1 MIFFIGCKDTDK
13 LIGKSLCINRENHG
27 KGGFYH
33 TTFAVWINTKTFYY
47 EKDVSCFRLLLA
59 VLVMGCGIYESY
71 GFDYKQLSSIERG
84 MSFKEVCTILGEPAF
99 RDLNKEGEAWTFRA
113 YTPAGWSAVK
123 VWFKDGKVDE
133 MKSYLEDTYPVTTS
147 RDKSFMNEKKES
159 SDKSSETKVIV
170 SPEGKHYIKMG
181 SVVVTPEG
189 KHIIVP

>member
-1 MIFFIGCKDTDK
+1 MKKMSVVLG
-13 LIGKSLCINRENHG
+13 
-27 KGGFYH
+27 
-33 TTFAVWINTKTFYY
+33 
-47 EKDVSCFRLLLA
+47 LLLA

-159 SDKSSETKVIV
+159 SDKGNSFAGRETLHQNGLGSSHSRRQAYNSTL
-170 SPEGKHYIKMG
+170 
-181 SVVVTPEG
+181 
-189 KHIIVP
+189 IIPA

>member
-47 EKDVSCFRLLLA
+47 EKMSVVLGLLLA

-84 MSFKEVCTILGEPAF
+84 MSFKEVCTI
-99 RDLNKEGEAWTFRA
+99 
-113 YTPAGWSAVK
+113 
-123 VWFKDGKVDE
+123 
-133 MKSYLEDTYPVTTS
+133 
-147 RDKSFMNEKKES
+147 
-159 SDKSSETKVIV
+159 
-170 SPEGKHYIKMG
+170 
-181 SVVVTPEG
+181 
-189 KHIIVP
+189 

>member
-1 MIFFIGCKDTDK
+1 MKKMSVVLG
-13 LIGKSLCINRENHG
+13 
-27 KGGFYH
+27 
-33 TTFAVWINTKTFYY
+33 
-47 EKDVSCFRLLLA
+47 LLLA

-133 MKSYLEDTYPVTTS
+133 MKSYLVVTAFSPFYPLVTNSLSTTS
-147 RDKSFMNEKKES
+147 DFCLSPLFIGRDKNGTKPENKISKNTFEPI
-159 SDKSSETKVIV
+159 KSLRHIV
-170 SPEGKHYIKMG
+170 LSGAKFLQTSAMKTCFQIAEC
-181 SVVVTPEG
+181 S
-189 KHIIVP
+189 

>member
-1 MIFFIGCKDTDK
+1 MKKMSVVLG
-13 LIGKSLCINRENHG
+13 
-27 KGGFYH
+27 
-33 TTFAVWINTKTFYY
+33 
-47 EKDVSCFRLLLA
+47 LLLA

-133 MKSYLEDTYPVTTS
+133 MESYLADTYPVTTS
-147 RDKSFMNEKKES
+147 RAKSFMKEKQEY
-159 SDKSSETKVIV
+159 SDKSREKKIRV
-170 SPEGKHYIKMG
+170 SPEGKHYIKQD
-181 SVVVTPEG
+181 SVVITHEG
-189 KHIIVP
+189 KQQIVH

>member
-1 MIFFIGCKDTDK
+1 MKKMSVVLG
-13 LIGKSLCINRENHG
+13 
-27 KGGFYH
+27 
-33 TTFAVWINTKTFYY
+33 
-47 EKDVSCFRLLLA
+47 LLLA

-147 RDKSFMNEKKES
+147 RDKS
-159 SDKSSETKVIV
+159 SETKVIV

>member
-1 MIFFIGCKDTDK
+1 MKKMSVVLG
-13 LIGKSLCINRENHG
+13 
-27 KGGFYH
+27 
-33 TTFAVWINTKTFYY
+33 
-47 EKDVSCFRLLLA
+47 LLLA

-84 MSFKEVCTILGEPAF
+84 MSFKEVCTILGE
-99 RDLNKEGEAWTFRA
+99 
-113 YTPAGWSAVK
+113 PAGWSAVK

>member
-1 MIFFIGCKDTDK
+1 MKKMSVVLG
-13 LIGKSLCINRENHG
+13 
-27 KGGFYH
+27 
-33 TTFAVWINTKTFYY
+33 
-47 EKDVSCFRLLLA
+47 LLLA

-133 MKSYLEDTYPVTTS
+133 MRAIWRILIRLPL
-147 RDKSFMNEKKES
+147 RG
-159 SDKSSETKVIV
+159 TKVSWTRKRIFRQ
-170 SPEGKHYIKMG
+170 E
-181 SVVVTPEG
+181 
-189 KHIIVP
+189 

>member
-1 MIFFIGCKDTDK
+1 MKKMSVVLG
-13 LIGKSLCINRENHG
+13 
-27 KGGFYH
+27 
-33 TTFAVWINTKTFYY
+33 
-47 EKDVSCFRLLLA
+47 LLLA

-159 SDKSSETKVIV
+159 SDKSSEQR
-170 SPEGKHYIKMG
+170 
-181 SVVVTPEG
+181 
-189 KHIIVP
+189 

>member
-1 MIFFIGCKDTDK
+1 MKKMSVVLG
-13 LIGKSLCINRENHG
+13 
-27 KGGFYH
+27 
-33 TTFAVWINTKTFYY
+33 
-47 EKDVSCFRLLLA
+47 LLLA

-147 RDKSFMNEKKES
+147 RDKSFMNEEKRS
-159 SDKSSETKVIV
+159 SDKSSENKGNSFAGRETLHQN
-170 SPEGKHYIKMG
+170 GLG
-181 SVVVTPEG
+181 SSHSRRQAYNSTL
-189 KHIIVP
+189 IIPT

>member
-1 MIFFIGCKDTDK
+1 MLRNLG
-13 LIGKSLCINRENHG
+13 
-27 KGGFYH
+27 H

-47 EKDVSCFRLLLA
+47 EKMSVVLGLLLA
-59 VLVMGCGIYESY
+59 VLVTGCGIYESY

-147 RDKSFMNEKKES
+147 RDKSFMDEKKNLPTRVA
-159 SDKSSETKVIV
+159 KQR
-170 SPEGKHYIKMG
+170 
-181 SVVVTPEG
+181 
-189 KHIIVP
+189 

>member
-1 MIFFIGCKDTDK
+1 MT
-13 LIGKSLCINRENHG
+13 
-27 KGGFYH
+27 
-33 TTFAVWINTKTFYY
+33 
-47 EKDVSCFRLLLA
+47 
-59 VLVMGCGIYESY
+59 GCGIYESY

-147 RDKSFMNEKKES
+147 RDKSFMDEKKES

-181 SVVVTPEG
+181 SVAIPVNLFRGVDNDFFNKLIDHWSSQFG
-189 KHIIVP
+189 KVGVLLCQ

>member
-1 MIFFIGCKDTDK
+1 MKKMSVVLG
-13 LIGKSLCINRENHG
+13 
-27 KGGFYH
+27 
-33 TTFAVWINTKTFYY
+33 
-47 EKDVSCFRLLLA
+47 LLLA
-59 VLVMGCGIYESY
+59 VLVTGCGIYESY

-147 RDKSFMNEKKES
+147 RDKSFINEKKES

-181 SVVVTPEG
+181 SIVVTPEG

>member
-1 MIFFIGCKDTDK
+1 MKKMSVVLG
-13 LIGKSLCINRENHG
+13 
-27 KGGFYH
+27 
-33 TTFAVWINTKTFYY
+33 
-47 EKDVSCFRLLLA
+47 LLLA

-99 RDLNKEGEAWTFRA
+99 RDLNKEGE
-113 YTPAGWSAVK
+113 AVK

>member
-1 MIFFIGCKDTDK
+1 MSVVLG
-13 LIGKSLCINRENHG
+13 
-27 KGGFYH
+27 
-33 TTFAVWINTKTFYY
+33 
-47 EKDVSCFRLLLA
+47 LLLA

-123 VWFKDGKVDE
+123 
-133 MKSYLEDTYPVTTS
+133 
-147 RDKSFMNEKKES
+147 ES

>member
-1 MIFFIGCKDTDK
+1 MKKMSVVLG
-13 LIGKSLCINRENHG
+13 
-27 KGGFYH
+27 
-33 TTFAVWINTKTFYY
+33 
-47 EKDVSCFRLLLA
+47 LLLA

-99 RDLNKEGEAWTFRA
+99 RDLNKEGE
-113 YTPAGWSAVK
+113 